1 LHNLKYKP
9 VKSLYKKHKC
19 ARFTNFKVSKGVNDM
34 NAKYWVI
41 YEPKFISSRRITK
54 PFNSLGDMNNWI
66 EENKDN
72 VTVVAKTQ
80 IIESV

>member
-1 LHNLKYKP
+1 
-9 VKSLYKKHKC
+9 
-19 ARFTNFKVSKGVNDM
+19 M

-54 PFNSLGDMNNWI
+54 PFNSLGRMNNWI

-72 VTVVAKTQ
+72 ITVVAKTQ
-80 IIESV
+80 TIESV